1 MEVRPGMSRQERV
14 GWEAQA
20 RVATL
25 VGQANVLAASVV
37 DVIVEVLDAEAWGDG
52 SLRSPEHWVAWRTGF
67 SAARAARLVQIARR
81 VQDLPECVALFR
93 QGRLTEDA
101 MGLIARKAPA
111 DRDGELADLASSL
124 LHSQLSRILRH
135 LPDQAPSERPE
146 PERQVRGGFRPD
158 GWWEGQQLLPPDEG
172 ALVQKALDGAR
183 NELFRER
190 SADAT
195 PDVNGPVTWADAFVR
210 VAEHALDALDPS
222 SRRGEARGER
232 AQVLIHL
239 NGRSDGDGQA
249 RIHLG
254 PQIPDTLRRYLCCD
268 AKVRAVIEDDAG
280 RLLGISPLEPTVNPR
295 VRTVIEHRDQ
305 GCRYPG
311 CGQRRWVHVHH
322 IKHREDGGATVPA
335 NLCCLCPRHHRLHH
349 QGAFD
354 ITGDPE
360 SPTGLRFT
368 DRWGTEI
375 GPPHYGPVAPPHFG
389 TQPTFTPPTGEP
401 LTARWFTWN

>member
-1 MEVRPGMSRQERV
+1 
-14 GWEAQA
+14 
-20 RVATL
+20 
-25 VGQANVLAASVV
+25 
-37 DVIVEVLDAEAWGDG
+37 
-52 SLRSPEHWVAWRTGF
+52 
-67 SAARAARLVQIARR
+67 
-81 VQDLPECVALFR
+81 
-93 QGRLTEDA
+93 
-101 MGLIARKAPA
+101 
-111 DRDGELADLASSL
+111 
-124 LHSQLSRILRH
+124 
-135 LPDQAPSERPE
+135 
-146 PERQVRGGFRPD
+146 
-158 GWWEGQQLLPPDEG
+158 
-172 ALVQKALDGAR
+172 
-183 NELFRER
+183 
-190 SADAT
+190 
-195 PDVNGPVTWADAFVR
+195 
-210 VAEHALDALDPS
+210 
-222 SRRGEARGER
+222 
-232 AQVLIHL
+232 VLIHL

-311 CGQRRWVHVHH
+311 CGQRRWVQVHH